1 MVDFSIIAAA
11 PIGFFFFGI
20 LSTLLVAISK
30 AGFGGALGSLSL
42 PLMLVVLSPGPALS
56 VLLPIFLL
64 CDFLGRFAGNRFFP
78 HSFINN
84 IGPKYSC
91 TILYRSLD
99 SIADYCC
106 DRCTLSV
113 FPIQRSAEDVIS
125 RNKR

>member
-64 CDFLGRFAGNRFFP
+64 CDFFVGWKYYRFAVRR
-78 HSFINN
+78 IV
-84 IGPKYSC
+84 IVM
-91 TILYRSLD
+91 SL
-99 SIADYCC
+99 AAC
-106 DRCTLSV
+106 LGK
-113 FPIQRSAEDVIS
+113 FGLAAL
-125 RNKR
+125 